1 MLPSGTD
8 TSSAAA
14 PLQDLENDPLSINK
28 PATKLT
34 HQLCLA
40 SAYGAYGDAADNG
53 PEVARQKG
61 RVDHDFFE
69 PKFSNV
75 GRDFKGTLDYILYT
89 TDTLVRHRNRCH
101 RTGVHWHPRSPCGA
115 CVLCSASWSFSLIA
129 ACRCAGARGS
139 AGAAR

>member
-89 TDTLVRHRNRCH
+89 TDTLVPVGLLELPDDADLEEHAPGGRLPCANFSSDHIALMAEFQYRRHPQGGH
-101 RTGVHWHPRSPCGA
+101 
-115 CVLCSASWSFSLIA
+115 
-129 ACRCAGARGS
+129 
-139 AGAAR
+139 